1 MSESM
6 SELEEQIQPPQP
18 GRAAGAGFA
27 GKVSAIFA
35 TRVVILGLTMLTS
48 LVITR
53 LLGTTEERG
62 AYVAVVTLPGMLS
75 AMAMLG
81 LPGAV
86 NYYAGR
92 GSSVDSLIRASL
104 LFTAAVATVLVTLI
118 WFSLPLLEQSILQA
132 APDHLARWILIVIPA
147 GMLTSFGGTLLYGR
161 QEVKAYNAILL
172 AQAIGMLIGAVVLVG
187 LLDLSVDGA
196 VANSICVSLLTVVAI
211 SMALLRLR
219 ARDRR
224 GGPASIR
231 GLVGYGTR
239 LYPASVSGYFNY
251 RADNY
256 IIQALAPTEGAAKSN
271 LGLYSWAVTMA
282 EVVFLVPE
290 SVAAMFLPRVAGSSA
305 EEASAL
311 LARVSRLTLLVST
324 LVAAALIPAAF
335 VGVYLILPGYV
346 GCLPAFLAI
355 LPGVMALCMSKV
367 ATSYIGGRGRPGP
380 ASIGATIA
388 LVVNV
393 PLNLALI
400 PVLGIVGA
408 SLSSVVSYS
417 VLAAL
422 MVWYA
427 GRISGQPLAALC
439 VPRRE
444 DVALVAVGLAR
455 ALALSGG
462 AARAAAAR
470 LPFARRAR

>member
-1 MSESM
+1 MSESTT
-6 SELEEQIQPPQP
+6 ELEELVQTAPP
-18 GRAAGAGFA
+18 GRPAGAGFA
-27 GKVSAIFA
+27 GKVSAIFV
-35 TRVVILGLTMLTS
+35 TRVVILVLTMLTS

-53 LLGTTEERG
+53 LLVTTEERG
-62 AYVAVVTLPGMLS
+62 AYVAVVTLPGML
-75 AMAMLG
+75 AAIAMLG

-104 LFTAAVATVLVTLI
+104 VFTVTVSAVLVALI
-118 WFSLPLLEQSILQA
+118 WFSLPFLEQSVLQA

-147 GMLTSFGGTLLYGR
+147 SMLTSFGGTLLYGR
-161 QEVKAYNAILL
+161 QEVKVYNAILL
-172 AQAIGMLIGAVVLVG
+172 AQSIGLLVGAVVLVG
-187 LLDLSVDGA
+187 LLGLSVDGA
-196 VANSICVSLLTVVAI
+196 VANSIGVSLLTVLAI
-211 SMALLRLR
+211 SAELLRLR

-224 GGPASIR
+224 GESASIR
-231 GLVGYGTR
+231 GLVGYGVR

-256 IIQALAPTEGAAKSN
+256 IIQAMAPTSDAAKSN

-290 SVAAMFLPRVAGSSA
+290 SVAAMFLPRVAGSSH
-305 EEASAL
+305 EEASAM
-311 LARVSRLTLLVST
+311 LARVSRITLLTSSV
-324 LVAAALIPAAF
+324 VAAALIPAAF

-346 GCLPAFLAI
+346 ACLPAFLAI
-355 LPGVMALCMSKV
+355 LPGVMALCLSKV
-367 ATSYIGGRGRPGP
+367 TTSYIGGRGRPGP

-388 LVVNV
+388 LAVNV
-393 PLNLALI
+393 PLNFALI
-400 PVLGIVGA
+400 PIFGIVGA
-408 SLSSVVSYS
+408 SLSSVASYS

-427 GRISGQPLAALC
+427 SRISGQPLRALC

-444 DVALVAVGLAR
+444 DVALMAGGLKKLVAGSWKAVRR
-455 ALALSGG
+455 ATG
-462 AARAAAAR
+462 AAG
-470 LPFARRAR
+470 